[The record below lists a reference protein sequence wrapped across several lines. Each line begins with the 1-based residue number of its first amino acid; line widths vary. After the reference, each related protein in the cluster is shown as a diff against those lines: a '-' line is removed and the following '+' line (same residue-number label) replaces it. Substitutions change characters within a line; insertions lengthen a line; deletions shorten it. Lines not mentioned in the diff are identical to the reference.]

1 VFFFLDFL
9 FVAKMAIIDRNQR
22 FAFFFLVQNF
32 AKVRKIKEK
41 NNIMSQYSLLPKKQN
56 PPNFEKEI
64 FFLKF

>member
-1 VFFFLDFL
+1 
-9 FVAKMAIIDRNQR
+9 MAIIDRNQR